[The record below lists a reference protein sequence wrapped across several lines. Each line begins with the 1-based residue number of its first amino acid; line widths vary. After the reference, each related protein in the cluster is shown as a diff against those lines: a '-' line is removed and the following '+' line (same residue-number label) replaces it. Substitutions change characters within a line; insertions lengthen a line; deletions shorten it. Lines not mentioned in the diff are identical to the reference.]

1 MCARGREREIRAKCS
16 SHLAILARRARL
28 FGLIFESDWHRRLG
42 AQIARRASQSRSRAK
57 QFKMNSGRR
66 FFCIL
71 SQLPS
76 LAGCAHN
83 PQLDEASRKRPRDLS
98 RRRLISPITFAQKGT
113 PFSPQRPNSRT
124 PQKHALSM
132 HRCPVCTAIKRA
144 TDLPVFVLNV
154 TPSATTS
161 FSVTRTYTIS

>member
-98 RRRLISPITFAQKGT
+98 RRRLISPITLAQKGT
-113 PFSPQRPNSRT
+113 HFSPQWPNSRT
-124 PQKHALSM
+124 PHHALAM
-132 HRCPVCTAIKRA
+132 HRCPVCTAIERD
-144 TDLPVFVLNV
+144 TVLRV
-154 TPSATTS
+154 TFSYNS
-161 FSVTRTYTIS
+161 FFVTRIHTIS